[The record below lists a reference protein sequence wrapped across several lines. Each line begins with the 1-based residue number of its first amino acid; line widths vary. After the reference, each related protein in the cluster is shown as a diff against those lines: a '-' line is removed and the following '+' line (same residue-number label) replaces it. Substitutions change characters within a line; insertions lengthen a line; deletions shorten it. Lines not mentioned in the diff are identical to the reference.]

1 MKTNQNKDQDLFYKQ
16 SMHRYLTGF
25 LLSLVLTLI
34 AYFLVTRQVYSGW
47 ILGGSITALALLQ
60 AFVQLSCFLG
70 LTQEKRPHWNLLMFF
85 FMLLVLL
92 ILVFGSLWIMYEL
105 NYNLM
110 DMSSMDMHSMQQEG
124 L

>member
-1 MKTNQNKDQDLFYKQ
+1 
-16 SMHRYLTGF
+16 MHRYLTGL
-25 LLSLVLTLI
+25 LLSLALTLG
-34 AYFLVTRQVYSGW
+34 AYFLVTEQVYSGW

-60 AFVQLSCFLG
+60 AFVQLACFLG
-70 LTQEKRPHWNLLMFF
+70 LTQEKKPHWNLLMFF
-85 FMLLVLL
+85 FMLLVLV

-110 DMSSMDMHSMQQEG
+110 DMSMDMHSMQQEG